1 MQRGPARAVQ
11 LSVPGRISSEK
22 VPGHRALSIC
32 KLHAYANAQ
41 HRFAAGA
48 NFTRSVRR

>member
-1 MQRGPARAVQ
+1 MQRGPVRALR
-11 LSVPGRISSEK
+11 LSVSGCFSSEE
-22 VPGHRALSIC
+22 VPGYRALTIC

-48 NFTRSVRR
+48 NLTRSVRR